1 MTIDFKYEEGQFVCT
16 RLDPDCKL
24 EVIGLN
30 YCNGGKFYT
39 VTDGEEET
47 TKNEYQLQPFEAE
60 KKGKK
65 KKDAGFQGLR
75 NIGDVVTSLDV
86 SDCL

>member
-1 MTIDFKYEEGQFVCT
+1 MIIDFLFEEGQFVCT

-30 YCNGGKFYT
+30 YCNGGRFYT

-47 TKNEYQLQPFEAE
+47 TKNEYQLQLYEE
-60 KKGKK
+60 RGSKKK
-65 KKDAGFQGLR
+65 KKDVGFGGVR

-86 SDCL
+86 GD